1 MEGREEVAAAQ
12 GSSSEKC
19 KLQQRR
25 PREAA
30 GAVWPHPD
38 PDLGDPGQDG
48 PWEGWMHML
57 LFLCRG
63 TTVFSWTP
71 LLFPLQESW
80 SKMSVD
86 CITNVIDFPAQL
98 LFFQL

>member
-48 PWEGWMHML
+48 PWEGWDAHAL
-57 LFLCRG
+57 
-63 TTVFSWTP
+63 TP
-71 LLFPLQESW
+71 L
-80 SKMSVD
+80 
-86 CITNVIDFPAQL
+86 
-98 LFFQL
+98 